1 MVWVHGAVGVAP
13 GCAPLCVGFEAWYA
27 EDLLRHGF
35 VVVAPDLT
43 GLGIEGVT
51 HPYLHGT
58 SAGQSVLDAA
68 RAATALT
75 ATGAG
80 TKVALAGHSA
90 GGHAVLWANE
100 LAAGVD
106 GDGLEVAVAVPMAPV
121 GDLTV
126 AMTTYARTP
135 GMAAFPIQLA
145 ATWPGIEPVVAADV
159 LTRAGHRTAGAPA
172 ARSPRPAGPRVR
184 RRPRPLGTRRRVR
197 HTGLV
202 DRACRLSRR
211 RAWRGAAPLL
221 VVHGEED
228 TAVRLDWAH
237 ALVDRL
243 AAAGQEV
250 EFRAHA
256 GADHMGVGDSARTDV
271 MWSHRRGDEFVSDW
285 RSDLS

>member
-13 GCAPLCVGFEAWYA
+13 GCAPSRVGFEAWYA

-159 LTRAGHRTAGAPA
+159 LTRAAIERLEHLQHDRLARLVRVFAGDPARWVRVDGFATPAWSTALQAQSPGA
-172 ARSPRPAGPRVR
+172 R
-184 RRPRPLGTRRRVR
+184 
-197 HTGLV
+197 
-202 DRACRLSRR
+202 
-211 RAWRGAAPLL
+211 RGAAPLL

-250 EFRAHA
+250 EFRAYA

-271 MWSHRRGDEFVSDW
+271 IARIVEAMSS
-285 RSDLS
+285 